1 MKKKKTVAVLLVT
14 VMLLTAVGCGAS
26 YTKEQVVGDW
36 KVTKVKGD
44 DDVQNLLG
52 AHLNLMSGDTYAW
65 TIYGIIALSGS
76 YRVSGNRLY
85 LDDDFATITSLDGNT
100 MILKD
105 SGGELT
111 LIRE

>member
-1 MKKKKTVAVLLVT
+1 MKKTVAILLVAI
-14 VMLLTAVGCGAS
+14 MLLAAVGCGAS

-36 KVTKVKGD
+36 KVTKAEGD

-52 AHLNLMSGDTYAW
+52 AHLNLMSGGTYAW

-76 YRVSGNRLY
+76 YRVSGSRLY
-85 LDDDFATITSLDGNT
+85 LDDDYATITSLDGNT

-111 LIRE
+111 LVRE